1 MEVSSTLDNCASEE
15 IVSSYMDPL
24 IQISVLLHVA
34 ECSERYIEF
43 HHLLSRKCTSMV
55 MNAQVR
61 HQPAF
66 LPLWPCSIRQL
77 RQHTNSWAPGE
88 NHFVANLCLSTFHS
102 FQAPQFS
109 PDPPGS
115 YEAISFPGRRS
126 AETEPGLQSVG
137 LVAEACRDY
146 ERREPVNNRAGEP
159 RQSVTRQNSSGSLG
173 GPARLPPPYQSP
185 PGPPPPYQPPPL
197 NATTSPQR
205 QGSKQPSPQVT
216 FTHMALKPYISFTFP
231 QHSNMLPNTRGFPD
245 SVPQEPMTSTPKR
258 PQPPGPRYPAPPP
271 YPTGPRP
278 DLGPRI
284 TAPLS
289 RQPQGKSMR

>member
-1 MEVSSTLDNCASEE
+1 
-15 IVSSYMDPL
+15 MDPL
-24 IQISVLLHVA
+24 IQISVLLHAA
-34 ECSERYIEF
+34 ECSERYFGF
-43 HHLLSRKCTSMV
+43 HHLLSSKCIVLNLRSDISLRSSHSGHVRSGSYDNIPTPGP
-55 MNAQVR
+55 QVKTILL
-61 HQPAF
+61 Q
-66 LPLWPCSIRQL
+66 
-77 RQHTNSWAPGE
+77 T
-88 NHFVANLCLSTFHS
+88 CLSTFPS
-102 FQAPQFS
+102 SQAPQFS

-216 FTHMALKPYISFTFP
+216 FTHMALKPYINFAFP